1 MRVGVAARSTA
12 KLKEL
17 KEEFP
22 GQVEY
27 ETVDVTAEDAPRL
40 TGTLIARLGGMD
52 TYVHVAGVGFSNE
65 ELDPALEMA
74 TLDVNV
80 TGFARWPEPECG
92 WESPPVPRRS

>member
-1 MRVGVAARSTA
+1 MGASSGIGLELARKLAGAGMRVGVAARSTA

-52 TYVHVAGVGFSNE
+52 T
-65 ELDPALEMA
+65 
-74 TLDVNV
+74 
-80 TGFARWPEPECG
+80 
-92 WESPPVPRRS
+92 